1 MAMNKREQKAL
12 ADAQNELAYA
22 RALRWS
28 TEAAGP
34 DLEPPLK
41 SGEYTS
47 GWLVI
52 GGGEHARIVPAWS
65 QINTHGWGDDRPREG
80 RSGSQ
85 GSRQLFST
93 RQRALAVLRNQLEDQ
108 YARKLAAI
116 DAELV

>member
-1 MAMNKREQKAL
+1 MAMNKRETQAL
-12 ADAQNELAYA
+12 QDAQNQLAYA

-28 TEAAGP
+28 PQAAGP
-34 DLEPPLK
+34 DLEPPIDG
-41 SGEYTS
+41 SYTS

-65 QINTHGWGDDRPREG
+65 KSNSHGWGSPAPELG

-85 GSRQLFST
+85 GSRLLYST
-93 RQRALAVLRNQLEDQ
+93 RQKALLSLRNDLEHK
-108 YARKLAAI
+108 YAMKLAEI